1 MTDIALLQIAL
12 PKDILA
18 LLGEKSQAGEIVRE
32 LILLGLFQEG
42 RISGGKTAELL
53 GLTKRGFVTLLARKG
68 MDYFR
73 LTPEEWDDEATIAR
87 NWDTSLGKA

>member
-18 LLGEKSQAGEIVRE
+18 LLGEKSQAGEIVKE

-73 LTPEEWDDEATIAR
+73 LTPEEWDDETTIAR
-87 NWDTSLGKA
+87 NWDQRR